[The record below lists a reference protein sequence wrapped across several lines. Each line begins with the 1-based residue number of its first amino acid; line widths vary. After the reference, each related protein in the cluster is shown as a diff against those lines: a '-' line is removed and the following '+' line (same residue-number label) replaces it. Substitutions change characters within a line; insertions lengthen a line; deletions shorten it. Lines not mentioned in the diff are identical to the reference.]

1 MSPPFLAKIQP
12 QSGCSPPHLGIKLE
26 TSAPYT
32 PQQNGTAERM
42 NRTLKEHLKTLL
54 AHVSAKQ
61 SLWREALQTAVL
73 AYNLGP
79 VVGRSVTPY
88 QAFFGSKPSAS
99 ALRSWGCKAFV
110 LLPKTQTTA
119 TGPRSIPGMFVGYE
133 LHSKAYRIFTGT
145 TVKVSRDVRFLEH
158 VNGAAAVGFQDL
170 LPLLPAISLFRLLA
184 PPAVLDRLTLALLD
198 FALDPVLVALAL
210 PLECPVLASCHN
222 CNFFSFTNLQFHD
235 WSPLELPHL
244 PLTSL
249 DLFHCRSLILTAAAG
264 LSWIICRIS
273 PARARLPQWWTPV
286 SKRVTLFFETHLPL
300 ILVAFTGWS
309 AATA

>member
-1 MSPPFLAKIQP
+1 MKTKAEIPQKLQALFVFWSNQLNLPIKCIRADRGTEFLNHSLKSFCTDQ
-12 QSGCSPPHLGIKLE
+12 GIKLE

-158 VNGAAAVGFQDL
+158 VNGAAAVGF
-170 LPLLPAISLFRLLA
+170 
-184 PPAVLDRLTLALLD
+184 
-198 FALDPVLVALAL
+198 
-210 PLECPVLASCHN
+210 C
-222 CNFFSFTNLQFHD
+222 
-235 WSPLELPHL
+235 
-244 PLTSL
+244 
-249 DLFHCRSLILTAAAG
+249 
-264 LSWIICRIS
+264 
-273 PARARLPQWWTPV
+273 
-286 SKRVTLFFETHLPL
+286 
-300 ILVAFTGWS
+300 
-309 AATA
+309 

>member
-1 MSPPFLAKIQP
+1 MFSFPRPRLQQLAPGPFLACLWGMSSIPRPTASSLGPLSKSP
-12 QSGCSPPHLGIKLE
+12 EMSGFWNMLMAQLQLVSKTWLRGAPALLLCCLRPSPVQASTTVFLVAPTQTLCMLG
-26 TSAPYT
+26 
-32 PQQNGTAERM
+32 
-42 NRTLKEHLKTLL
+42 TLL
-54 AHVSAKQ
+54 CHM
-61 SLWREALQTAVL
+61 
-73 AYNLGP
+73 
-79 VVGRSVTPY
+79 
-88 QAFFGSKPSAS
+88 
-99 ALRSWGCKAFV
+99 LRC
-110 LLPKTQTTA
+110 
-119 TGPRSIPGMFVGYE
+119 
-133 LHSKAYRIFTGT
+133 
-145 TVKVSRDVRFLEH
+145 
-158 VNGAAAVGFQDL
+158 L

-264 LSWIICRIS
+264 LSWTICRIS
-273 PARARLPQWWTPV
+273 LARARLPQWWTPV